1 MFKARVRRS
10 LCAAMWG
17 LASIFLIVKFL
28 APHSYADTAAAQD
41 AQAPSNQTAPAP
53 GAQAEPPA
61 EQVFKNIQVLKG
73 IPASQLK
80 RVMTLISTSVG
91 MRCDQCHV
99 PDAYEKDDKRAKQTG
114 RQMIQLVLD
123 VNKNSFD
130 GQTQVTC
137 YSCHRGQQRPV
148 ATPPLRQAAAP
159 SPPAPGPRPASAG
172 LPTYDQIIDK
182 YLQAIGSSAAY
193 EKLKSRVM
201 KGSMVDSRGETFPVE
216 VYQASPDKIVTITTL
231 PNGIAAQG
239 FNGAIGW
246 VSGPSD
252 SAELKGLELAQIKR
266 AADIA
271 RALKIKEE
279 SLSPRVN
286 GKVTIGEK
294 EAYLVSARADG
305 QRVQLYFDVQTG
317 LLLRRVVS
325 GSTRLGSFPEQ
336 TDFDDYREVDGVK
349 LPFKTRYSTPNP
361 AAGTTI
367 EFKEI
372 THNVPLDDAKFN
384 PPPIQK

>member
-1 MFKARVRRS
+1 MLKAQVRRN
-10 LCAAMWG
+10 LCAAIRGMAISLMIVSS
-17 LASIFLIVKFL
+17 LAQPCSAAPTAVKG
-28 APHSYADTAAAQD
+28 
-41 AQAPSNQTAPAP
+41 AQAQGSPSAPP
-53 GAQAEPPA
+53 NGNQAEPPA

-73 IPASQLK
+73 MPASQMKML
-80 RVMTLISTSVG
+80 MTLISTAVG

-114 RQMIQLVLD
+114 RQMIQLTLD

-137 YSCHRGQQRPV
+137 YSCHRGAQRPV
-148 ATPPLRQAAAP
+148 ATPPLGQAAV
-159 SPPAPGPRPASAG
+159 PPAAPGPRPAAVG
-172 LPTYDQIIDK
+172 LPTYDQIIDR

-201 KGSMVDSRGETFPVE
+201 KGTLVDTRGGSFPVE

-231 PNGIAAQG
+231 PDGVAAQG
-239 FNGAIGW
+239 FNGTTGW
-246 VSGPSD
+246 SANPSG
-252 SAELKGLELAQIKR
+252 ATELKGMELAQIKR

-286 GKVTIGEK
+286 GKVTVGEK

-305 QRVQLYFDVQTG
+305 LRVQLYFDVQTG
-317 LLLRRVVS
+317 LLLRRLVM
-325 GSTRLGSFPEQ
+325 GSTLVGAFPEQ
-336 TDFDDYREVDGVK
+336 TDFEDYREVDGVK
-349 LPFKTRYSTPNP
+349 LPFKIRYSTPSP
-361 AAGTTI
+361 AEGNTI

-372 THNVPLDDAKFN
+372 THNVPVDDARFT

>member
-1 MFKARVRRS
+1 MVKAQVRRS
-10 LCAAMWG
+10 LCAAMWD
-17 LASIFLIVKFL
+17 LAFSIMIVSFL
-28 APHSYADTAAAQD
+28 APHSYAGSTAAQGGQAQGNPS
-41 AQAPSNQTAPAP
+41 AAPTGN
-53 GAQAEPPA
+53 QAEPPA

-73 IPASQLK
+73 MPASRLK
-80 RVMTLISTSVG
+80 TVMTLISTSVG
-91 MRCDQCHV
+91 MRCDQCHA
-99 PDAYEKDDKRAKQTG
+99 PEAYEKDDKRAKQTG
-114 RQMIQLVLD
+114 RQMIQLVLG

-148 ATPPLRQAAAP
+148 ATPPLGQAAAP
-159 SPPAPGPRPASAG
+159 PPAPGPRPAQAN

-182 YLQAIGSSAAY
+182 YLQAIGNSAAY

-201 KGSMVDSRGETFPVE
+201 RGSMVDSKGGTFPVE

-231 PNGIAAQG
+231 PDGIAAQG

-246 VSGPSD
+246 VSDPSD

-279 SLSPRVN
+279 SLSPRVS
-286 GKVTIGEK
+286 GKVTVGER

-305 QRVQLYFDVQTG
+305 QRVQLYFDLQTG

-325 GSTRLGSFPEQ
+325 GSTILGSFPEQ

-361 AAGTTI
+361 AAGTSI

-372 THNVPLDDAKFN
+372 THNVPVDDTKFN
-384 PPPIQK
+384 PPQIQK